1 MFKGLKNKVI
11 IMVFLRA
18 VISFCLLTSLF
29 ANAAIELVEEPVTK
43 GDISLF
49 GESTLFFKVE
59 DYGAIANDELN
70 DFEAINN
77 TIIAALESSSTT
89 QPVAVELTANGKYI
103 IDIPDSHTKA
113 QAFSFSAADK
123 VLWIKGNNSKLVSPQ
138 LNRGFFRFD
147 KFKAIYVS
155 GLTFDLETM
164 PHSLSKIIEID
175 EKGVSI
181 TTKGFPAL
189 NTLAPDD
196 SFFSEPSLTGKFGFF
211 LDSGAKHSSLKGK
224 IVNNSAIT
232 VVVQSI
238 NKLDDNTYKY
248 TFGNAKYL
256 SGIRPGDLFIRMAR
270 TNGRGT
276 FKFTANEMVHVE
288 SVKIHASAAGSFN
301 ATGNK
306 SVTFDHV
313 TVKPKSGRYYATN
326 ADSFHL
332 KNNRSVYIDNAVQE
346 SIGDDF
352 INISQNTSLNIE
364 SIIDNKITL
373 RNRLSLASY
382 NIGDTID
389 FFDGINAVILGSAN
403 IIAIDSSGN
412 KITFT
417 LSHLVPAEF
426 DTNKRHWMQNS
437 SFEGVVI
444 KNSRFIKSRRHG
456 ILVRYP
462 RVLIKNN
469 TIRFNS
475 GAGIAINTENGT
487 TGSFSEDYIG
497 NNITI
502 DNNVFERN
510 AFNALHNSPENEDS
524 AQISMYVQGDGEL
537 SKKRLLHDIVIKNNT
552 FNFWV
557 RKGIF
562 IHSVDKVHVSNN
574 KFINRVRSPY
584 VIQDHVIELS
594 VASNVNIIGNS
605 STKDNKG
612 SISFVKVGSNTEMVS
627 VNMNCISKAVVCN

>member
-1 MFKGLKNKVI
+1 
-11 IMVFLRA
+11 MVFLRA
-18 VISFCLLTSLF
+18 VILFCLLMSLF

-59 DYGAIANDELN
+59 DYGAIANDDLN

-77 TIIAALESSSTT
+77 TIRAALESSSAT
-89 QPVAVELTANGKYI
+89 QPVAVELTSNGKYI

-164 PHSLSKIIEID
+164 PYSLSKITAID
-175 EKGVSI
+175 EKDISI

-189 NTLAPDD
+189 NVLAPDD

-232 VVVQSI
+232 VAVQSI
-238 NKLDDNTYKY
+238 NKLGDNVYKY

-256 SGIRPGDLFIRMAR
+256 SGIRLGDLFIRMAR

-276 FKFTANEMVHVE
+276 FKFTANEMVYVE

-313 TVKPKSGRYYATN
+313 TVKPKLGRYYATN

-332 KNNRSVYIDNAVQE
+332 KNNRSIYIDNAVQE
-346 SIGDDF
+346 SVGDDF
-352 INISQNTSLNIE
+352 INISQNTSLNIV
-364 SIIDNKITL
+364 SVNANKITL
-373 RNRLSLASY
+373 SNGLSLASY
-382 NIGDTID
+382 QVGDVID
-389 FFDGINAVILGSAN
+389 FFDSVNALTLGSVN
-403 IIAIDSSGN
+403 ILAIESTGN
-412 KITFT
+412 QKVFTF
-417 LSHLVPAEF
+417 SHPIPAEF
-426 DTNKRHWMQNS
+426 DVDKSHWIQNS

-444 KNSRFIKSRRHG
+444 KNSRFVKSRRHG

-475 GAGIAINTENGT
+475 GSGIAINTENGT
-487 TGSFSEDYIG
+487 TGRFSEGYIG
-497 NNITI
+497 HSITI
-502 DNNVFERN
+502 IDNVLERN
-510 AFNALHNSPENEDS
+510 SFNSLHNSPEHDDF
-524 AQISMYVQGDGEL
+524 AQISMYIQGDGVL
-537 SKKRLLHDIVIKNNT
+537 SEQKLLQDIVIKNNT
-552 FNFWV
+552 FKFWV

-562 IHSVDKVHVSNN
+562 IHSAREVDVINN
-574 KFINRVRSPY
+574 EFISRVRSPY
-584 VIQDHVIELS
+584 VTQDNVIEVS
-594 VASNVNIIGNS
+594 AASNINITGNS
-605 STKDNKG
+605 STKDNMPEKP
-612 SISFVKVGSNTEMVS
+612 FVKVAENTNQVHLSN
-627 VNMNCISKAVVCN
+627 NCVTDTASCG